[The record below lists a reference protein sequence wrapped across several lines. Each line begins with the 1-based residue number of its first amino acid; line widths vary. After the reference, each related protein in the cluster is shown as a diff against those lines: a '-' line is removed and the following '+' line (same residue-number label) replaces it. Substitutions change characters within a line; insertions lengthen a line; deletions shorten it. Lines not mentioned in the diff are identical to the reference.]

1 MKAHDIVLLSLSGFA
16 LWLIGTVYY
25 AWRAPAIFE
34 TTSLRYWI
42 SFSLSPIL
50 TAALCIAV
58 LRARHIPP
66 TAWAS
71 AALLLAISGMIGET
85 IVLSNLA
92 TFMPKL
98 PATSGGRY
106 AAFLFAAYALVLG
119 IAEAVTL
126 KATP

>member
-25 AWRAPAIFE
+25 AWRAPAILE

-50 TAALCIAV
+50 TAALCIAI
-58 LRARHIPP
+58 LRALHIPP
-66 TAWAS
+66 AAWAS
-71 AALLLAISGMIGET
+71 AALLLAIPGMIGET

-98 PATSGGRY
+98 QATSGGRY